1 MIIYLHNS
9 VLYTQNFYIQEK
21 KTSTYLLHVLLSILT
36 DPTSSFPTGNN
47 LHSPRIRKKRPLPL
61 HVSLY
66 RIEAERANVILRTKN
81 KLARLAL
88 DAAARQDVIVAQPQ
102 ATTTTTN
109 RHCCLNTF
117 CFCLLLVV
125 LNLLIMQWLY
135 YKTLNKNLTQL

>member
-1 MIIYLHNS
+1 M
-9 VLYTQNFYIQEK
+9 
-21 KTSTYLLHVLLSILT
+21 
-36 DPTSSFPTGNN
+36 
-47 LHSPRIRKKRPLPL
+47 HSHRKKRPLPL

-66 RIEAERANVILRTKN
+66 RIEAERANVVLRTKN
-81 KLARLAL
+81 KLASLAL
-88 DAAARQDVIVAQPQ
+88 DATARQDVIVAQPQ

-135 YKTLNKNLTQL
+135 YKTLNQNLTQL